1 MGEHP
6 GNVGEQASD
15 EMIIVALV
23 LLYFDARDVVC
34 TEEFGVHLRGIEK
47 MVEVR
52 GGVGVL
58 GMRGMV
64 SNWLAVCHGPWSE
77 GWIEGGF

>member
-1 MGEHP
+1 MR
-6 GNVGEQASD
+6 EQTSD

-23 LLYFDARDVVC
+23 LLYFDPKEEVC
-34 TEEFGVHLRGIEK
+34 TREFGVHLRGIEK

-58 GMRGMV
+58 GMRGIV
-64 SNWLAVCHGPWSE
+64 SNWLGICYGPWSE
-77 GWIEGGF
+77 GWVEGAF